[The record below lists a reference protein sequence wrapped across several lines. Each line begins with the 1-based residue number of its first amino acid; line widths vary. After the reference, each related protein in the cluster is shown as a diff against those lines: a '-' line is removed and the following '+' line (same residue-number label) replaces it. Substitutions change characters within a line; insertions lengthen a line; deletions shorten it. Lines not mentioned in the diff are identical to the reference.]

1 MAVRT
6 RSWTSRMLVSAAIV
20 AGTVVTGA
28 LPVAAQ
34 EAPAAPKV
42 ADACTLL
49 KPRDVKAALGRAPC
63 ALRPIRVD
71 QPRPTATTTGAASV
85 QACALGLL
93 LRKDAGGSVQILT
106 SAHRP
111 NVCPPVGT
119 GGAKKTVN
127 GRKVIVLSALK
138 EKKRVPT
145 SAVFA
150 KHGTCVS
157 VAAVLSNGKPVP
169 SRSYVALAE
178 AALRRL

>member
-1 MAVRT
+1 
-6 RSWTSRMLVSAAIV
+6 MLVSAAIV
-20 AGTVVTGA
+20 AGTVTAGA

-49 KPRDVKAALGRAPC
+49 KPRDVKAALGSAPR

-71 QPRPTATTTGAASV
+71 QPRPTAPTTGAASV

-111 NVCPPVGT
+111 NVCPPAGM
-119 GGAKKTVN
+119 GAKKTVN

-157 VAAVLSNGKPVP
+157 VAAVLSTGRPVP
-169 SRSYVALAE
+169 SRSYVALAQ